1 MIQKEEK
8 LRKGDILRNDWCDD
22 SNPTHYG
29 MYIGRGK
36 IAGMHDC
43 IMTIDYAGR
52 KHGYA
57 IDGNRL
63 VVVGHI
69 DAYDE
74 LVAALKK
81 LDKSKEWNEKNREE
95 GPPGILQGD
104 QVSPEDV

>member
-1 MIQKEEK
+1 MKIERMTDWDMGKMIIA
-8 LRKGDILRNDWCDD
+8 ILQEIC
-22 SNPTHYG
+22 SL
-29 MYIGRGK
+29 
-36 IAGMHDC
+36 
-43 IMTIDYAGR
+43 DYVGR

-81 LDKSKEWNEKNREE
+81 LDKSEE
-95 GPPGILQGD
+95 
-104 QVSPEDV
+104 